1 MGGDRGEIQDGTKG
15 KKKRINTSSAKAKGR
30 SFQQWVC
37 SKISEITGFPHG
49 KDCPIESRP
58 MGQSGVDV
66 RLEKAVLDYFPFSV
80 ECKRQ
85 ESWSVHSWIEQ
96 AKQNIIPGTD
106 WLLFC
111 KSSRKD
117 AVVIMD
123 AEAFFKLLGG
133 RGNDNQC

>member
-1 MGGDRGEIQDGTKG
+1 MAGDRGEIQDGTKR
-15 KKKRINTSSAKAKGR
+15 KKNRISTSSAKAKGR
-30 SFQQWVC
+30 AFQQWVC
-37 SKISEITGFPHG
+37 SKISEVTGYEHG

-66 RLEKAVLDYFPFSV
+66 RLESGVLACFPFSV

-123 AEAFFKLLGG
+123 ADAFFRLLSKKGV
-133 RGNDNQC
+133 DE